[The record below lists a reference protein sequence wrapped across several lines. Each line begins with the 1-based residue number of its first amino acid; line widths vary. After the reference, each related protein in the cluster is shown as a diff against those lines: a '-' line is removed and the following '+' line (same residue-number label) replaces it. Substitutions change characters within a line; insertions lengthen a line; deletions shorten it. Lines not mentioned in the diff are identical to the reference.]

1 MEISKI
7 NIVYF
12 SPTHT
17 SAKVAKA
24 IAKGFGNID
33 SEVFDATRKEVS
45 LKAEKGSLTIV
56 AVPVYGGHIAITA
69 RHRLEMLE
77 GNGTPVIPVVV
88 YGNRAYEEALKELA
102 ALLEE
107 KGFVA
112 VAGATFVG
120 EHSYSTDKKP
130 IAKGRPDGN
139 DLAFAE
145 NFGKALSVKI
155 NNLSDAESG
164 KVDVAKI
171 RKPKQPFFKLLGFV
185 FNVLRL
191 RRSGKPMP
199 VTPLT
204 DESLC
209 KHCGACVV
217 ACPVAAI
224 EKGRE
229 EVTNASR
236 CIRCCACVKVCPHK
250 AITFDTPFADLLSKY
265 FVSQKENC
273 TIL

>member
-171 RKPKQPFFKLLGFV
+171 RKLKQPFFKLLGFV

>member
-107 KGFVA
+107 KGFVT

-250 AITFDTPFADLLSKY
+250 ARTFDTPFADLLSKY
-265 FVSQKENC
+265 FESRKENC

>member
-1 MEISKI
+1 MEVSKI

-107 KGFVA
+107 KGFIP
-112 VAGATFVG
+112 VAGATFIG
-120 EHSYSTDKKP
+120 EHSYSTDEKP
-130 IAKGRPDGN
+130 IAKGRPDSN
-139 DLAFAE
+139 DLAYAE
-145 NFGKALSVKI
+145 NFGKAVSVKI
-155 NNLSDAESG
+155 DKLSDVESG
-164 KVDVAKI
+164 RVDVAKI

-199 VTPLT
+199 VTPVT

-229 EVTNASR
+229 EATNASR

-250 AITFDTPFADLLSKY
+250 ARTFDTPFADLLSKY
-265 FVSQKENC
+265 FGSQKENC

>member
-1 MEISKI
+1 MEVSKI

-24 IAKGFGNID
+24 IAKGFGNIE
-33 SEVFDATRKEVS
+33 SEVFDATRKEVA
-45 LKAEKGSLTIV
+45 LKAEKDSLTII

-102 ALLEE
+102 VLLGE
-107 KGFVA
+107 KGFVP
-112 VAGATFVG
+112 VAGATFIG
-120 EHSYSTDKKP
+120 EHSYSTDEKP
-130 IAKGRPDGN
+130 IAKGRPDSN
-139 DLAFAE
+139 DLAYAE
-145 NFGKALSVKI
+145 NFGKAVSVKI
-155 NNLSDAESG
+155 DKLSDAGSG
-164 KVDVAKI
+164 RVDVAKI

-199 VTPLT
+199 VTPVT

-229 EVTNASR
+229 EATNASR

-250 AITFDTPFADLLSKY
+250 ARMFDTPFADLLSKY
-265 FVSQKENC
+265 FGSQKENC

>member
-1 MEISKI
+1 MEVSKI

-24 IAKGFGNID
+24 IAKGFGNIE

-77 GNGTPVIPVVV
+77 GNGTPIVPVVV

-107 KGFVA
+107 KGFVPI
-112 VAGATFVG
+112 AGATFIG
-120 EHSYSTDKKP
+120 EHSYSTDEKP
-130 IAKGRPDGN
+130 VAKGRPDSN

-145 NFGKALSVKI
+145 NFGGALSVKI
-155 NNLSDAESG
+155 NKLSNTESG

-171 RKPKQPFFKLLGFV
+171 RKPKQSFFKLLGFI

-199 VTPLT
+199 VTPVT

-250 AITFDTPFADLLSKY
+250 ARTFDTPFADLLSKY
-265 FVSQKENC
+265 FGRQKENC

>member
-107 KGFVA
+107 KGFVP
-112 VAGATFVG
+112 VAGATFIG

-155 NNLSDAESG
+155 NNLSDAGSG
-164 KVDVAKI
+164 RVDVAKI

-250 AITFDTPFADLLSKY
+250 ARTFDTPFADLLSKY
-265 FVSQKENC
+265 FESQKENC

>member
-1 MEISKI
+1 MEVSKI

-24 IAKGFGNID
+24 IAKGFGNIE
-33 SEVFDATRKEVS
+33 SEVFDATRKEVA
-45 LKAEKGSLTIV
+45 LKAEKDSLTIV

-107 KGFVA
+107 KGFIP
-112 VAGATFVG
+112 VAGATFIG
-120 EHSYSTDKKP
+120 EHSYSTDEKP
-130 IAKGRPDGN
+130 IAKGRPDCN
-139 DLAFAE
+139 DLAYAE
-145 NFGKALSVKI
+145 NFGKAVSVKI
-155 NNLSDAESG
+155 DKLSDVESG
-164 KVDVAKI
+164 RVDVANI

-199 VTPLT
+199 VTPVT

-229 EVTNASR
+229 EATNASR

-250 AITFDTPFADLLSKY
+250 ARTFDTPFADLLSKY
-265 FVSQKENC
+265 FGSQKENC

>member
-56 AVPVYGGHIAITA
+56 AIPVYGGHIAITA
-69 RHRLEMLE
+69 RHRLEMLA

-88 YGNRAYEEALKELA
+88 YGNRDYEEALKELA

-107 KGFVA
+107 KEFVP
-112 VAGATFVG
+112 VAGATFIG
-120 EHSYSTDKKP
+120 EHSYSTDEKP
-130 IAKGRPDGN
+130 IAKGRPDSN
-139 DLAFAE
+139 DLAYAE
-145 NFGKALSVKI
+145 NFGKAVSVKI
-155 NNLSDAESG
+155 DKLSDAESG
-164 KVDVAKI
+164 RVDVTKI

-199 VTPLT
+199 VTPVT

-229 EVTNASR
+229 EATNASR

-250 AITFDTPFADLLSKY
+250 ARMFDTPFADLLTKY
-265 FVSQKENC
+265 FGSQKENC

>member
-1 MEISKI
+1 MEVSKI

-24 IAKGFGNID
+24 IAKGFGNIE
-33 SEVFDATRKEVS
+33 SEVFDATRKEVA
-45 LKAEKGSLTIV
+45 LKAEKDSLTIV

-250 AITFDTPFADLLSKY
+250 ARTFDTPFADLLSKY
-265 FVSQKENC
+265 FGSQKENC

>member
-24 IAKGFGNID
+24 IAKGFGNIY
-33 SEVFDATRKEVS
+33 SEVFDATRKKVS

-107 KGFVA
+107 KGFVP
-112 VAGATFVG
+112 VAGATFIG

-250 AITFDTPFADLLSKY
+250 ARTFDTPFADLLSKY

>member
-1 MEISKI
+1 MEVSKI

-24 IAKGFGNID
+24 IVKGFGNIE
-33 SEVFDATRKEVS
+33 SEVFDATRKEVA
-45 LKAEKGSLTIV
+45 LKAEKDSLTIV

-107 KGFVA
+107 KGFVP
-112 VAGATFVG
+112 VAGATFIG
-120 EHSYSTDKKP
+120 EHSYSTDEKP
-130 IAKGRPDGN
+130 IAKGRPDSN
-139 DLAFAE
+139 DLAYAE
-145 NFGKALSVKI
+145 NFGKAVSVKI
-155 NNLSDAESG
+155 DKLSDVESG
-164 KVDVAKI
+164 RVDVAKI

-199 VTPLT
+199 VTPVT

-229 EVTNASR
+229 EATNASR

-250 AITFDTPFADLLSKY
+250 ARMFDTPFADLLSKY
-265 FVSQKENC
+265 FGSQKENC

>member
-107 KGFVA
+107 KGFVP
-112 VAGATFVG
+112 VAGATFIG

-250 AITFDTPFADLLSKY
+250 ARTFDTPFANLLSKY

>member
-1 MEISKI
+1 MEVSKI

-24 IAKGFGNID
+24 IAKGFGNIE
-33 SEVFDATRKEVS
+33 SEVFDATRKEVA
-45 LKAEKGSLTIV
+45 LKAEKDSLTIV

-107 KGFVA
+107 KGFVP
-112 VAGATFVG
+112 VAGATFIG
-120 EHSYSTDKKP
+120 EHSYSTDEKP
-130 IAKGRPDGN
+130 IAKGRPDSK
-139 DLAFAE
+139 DLAYAE
-145 NFGKALSVKI
+145 NFGKAVSVKI
-155 NNLSDAESG
+155 DKLSDVESG
-164 KVDVAKI
+164 RVDVAKI

-199 VTPLT
+199 VTPVT

-229 EVTNASR
+229 EATNASR

-250 AITFDTPFADLLSKY
+250 ARTFDTPFADLLSKY
-265 FVSQKENC
+265 FGSQKENC

>member
-45 LKAEKGSLTIV
+45 LKAEKDSLTIV

-107 KGFVA
+107 KGFVP
-112 VAGATFVG
+112 VAGATFIG

-250 AITFDTPFADLLSKY
+250 ARTFDTPFADLLSKY

>member
-1 MEISKI
+1 MEVSKI

-24 IAKGFGNID
+24 IAKGFGNIE
-33 SEVFDATRKEVS
+33 SEVFDATGKEVS
-45 LKAEKGSLTIV
+45 LKAGKGSLTIV

-69 RHRLEMLE
+69 RHRLEALE
-77 GNGTPVIPVVV
+77 GNGTPVVPVVV

-102 ALLEE
+102 TLLEK
-107 KGFVA
+107 KGFVPI
-112 VAGATFVG
+112 AGATFIG

-130 IAKGRPDGN
+130 IAKGRPDNN

-145 NFGKALSVKI
+145 NFGEALYAKT
-155 NNLSDAESG
+155 NKLSNAESG

-171 RKPKQPFFKLLGFV
+171 RKPYQPFFKLIGFV

-199 VTPLT
+199 VTPVT
-204 DESLC
+204 DEKLC
-209 KHCGACVV
+209 KHCGACVA

-224 EKGRE
+224 ENDKE
-229 EVTNASR
+229 EITNASR
-236 CIRCCACVKVCPHK
+236 CIRCCACVKSCPHK
-250 AITFDTPFADLLSKY
+250 ARTFDTPFADLLTKY
-265 FVSQKENC
+265 FSRQKENC

>member
-1 MEISKI
+1 MEVSKI

-24 IAKGFGNID
+24 IAKGFGNIE
-33 SEVFDATRKEVS
+33 SEVFDATRKEVA
-45 LKAEKGSLTIV
+45 LKAEKDSLTIV

-107 KGFVA
+107 KGFVP
-112 VAGATFVG
+112 VAGATFIG
-120 EHSYSTDKKP
+120 EHSYSTDEKP
-130 IAKGRPDGN
+130 IAKGRPDSN
-139 DLAFAE
+139 DLAYAE
-145 NFGKALSVKI
+145 NFGKAVSVKI
-155 NNLSDAESG
+155 DKLSDVESG
-164 KVDVAKI
+164 RVDVAKI

-185 FNVLRL
+185 FNILRL

-199 VTPLT
+199 VTPVT

-229 EVTNASR
+229 EATNASR
-236 CIRCCACVKVCPHK
+236 CIRCCACVKVCLHK
-250 AITFDTPFADLLSKY
+250 ARTFDTPFADLLSKY
-265 FVSQKENC
+265 FGSQKENC